1 MERTVSGNFLRAKP
15 TIQAGEYAC
24 APVLRVADDKRSAS
38 DDPQVTKQ
46 SAESVPPEPRGLRGR
61 GGERPFSNRESARS
75 AASWRERGSEM
86 KPEDARGSKRGQ
98 IRGTSGNMQADVLGL
113 EKGHCFL
120 KNVA

>member
-46 SAESVPPEPRGLRGR
+46 SAESVPPEPRGLRRR
-61 GGERPFSNRESARS
+61 GGERPQPLVIFTGQRGGGDHFPLNCCAARNPKGPQTHREVLRITYT
-75 AASWRERGSEM
+75 
-86 KPEDARGSKRGQ
+86 SKNDFRW
-98 IRGTSGNMQADVLGL
+98 SGNKKITAQ
-113 EKGHCFL
+113 
-120 KNVA
+120 